1 MGVSGGERIEH
12 YSSNMRLLVDKV
24 SDHPGLLDTSELLRP
39 EAILKEKE
47 AFRDY
52 TKNDALG
59 ERVKRTYTE
68 MHTKQT
74 MAFVMEKHKTW
85 LKFNHMEATIMEAL
99 DMLNELVDES
109 DPDLDL
115 PNIVHAFQT
124 AERIREEHPDK
135 EWFQLVGL
143 IHDLGKIM
151 AFYGEPQWAVVGDT
165 FPVGCKPQPSIVF
178 GEESF
183 QNNPDTYDSR
193 YNTKLGIYKE
203 GCGIENVIMSWGH
216 DEYLYHVL
224 VNHMAKMGTSIPEGG
239 LWAIRF
245 HSCYPWHTGGDYGYL
260 TKPQDEKVMEWV
272 KEFNKFDL
280 YTKSTKVPDIKALK
294 PYYQAL
300 VDKYLP
306 GVISF

>member
-1 MGVSGGERIEH
+1 
-12 YSSNMRLLVDKV
+12 
-24 SDHPGLLDTSELLRP
+24 
-39 EAILKEKE
+39 
-47 AFRDY
+47 
-52 TKNDALG
+52 
-59 ERVKRTYTE
+59 
-68 MHTKQT
+68 
-74 MAFVMEKHKTW
+74 MEKHKTW
-85 LKFNHMEATIMEAL
+85 LMFNHMEATIMEAL

-143 IHDLGKIM
+143 IHDLGMIM

-224 VNHMAKMGTSIPEGG
+224 MNHMAKMGTSIPEGG

-245 HSCYPWHTGGDYGYL
+245 HSCYQTRSNNVCNTDNGDGKDHTDVHFVLKNDVLLGAEEGAEAQGEDVSTSHAGLGG
-260 TKPQDEKVMEWV
+260 
-272 KEFNKFDL
+272 KE
-280 YTKSTKVPDIKALK
+280 
-294 PYYQAL
+294 
-300 VDKYLP
+300 
-306 GVISF
+306 

>member
-12 YSSNMRLLVDKV
+12 YSSNMKLLVDKV

-74 MAFVMEKHKTW
+74 MAFVTEKHKTW

-124 AERIREEHPDK
+124 GSTWSASSTT
-135 EWFQLVGL
+135 
-143 IHDLGKIM
+143 
-151 AFYGEPQWAVVGDT
+151 WARSW
-165 FPVGCKPQPSIVF
+165 PSTASPS
-178 GEESF
+178 GAWWATPS
-183 QNNPDTYDSR
+183 
-193 YNTKLGIYKE
+193 
-203 GCGIENVIMSWGH
+203 
-216 DEYLYHVL
+216 
-224 VNHMAKMGTSIPEGG
+224 
-239 LWAIRF
+239 LWAASRPPP
-245 HSCYPWHTGGDYGYL
+245 SCSGRRASGTTWTSR
-260 TKPQDEKVMEWV
+260 T
-272 KEFNKFDL
+272 
-280 YTKSTKVPDIKALK
+280 
-294 PYYQAL
+294 
-300 VDKYLP
+300 P
-306 GVISF
+306 GTTLRRGCTRPGAGSRMC

>member
-1 MGVSGGERIEH
+1 MGVTGGERIEH

-124 AERIREEHPDK
+124 AERIREAHP
-135 EWFQLVGL
+135 
-143 IHDLGKIM
+143 
-151 AFYGEPQWAVVGDT
+151 
-165 FPVGCKPQPSIVF
+165 
-178 GEESF
+178 
-183 QNNPDTYDSR
+183 
-193 YNTKLGIYKE
+193 YKE

>member
-1 MGVSGGERIEH
+1 MGERIEH

>member
-1 MGVSGGERIEH
+1 MGERIVH

-74 MAFVMEKHKTW
+74 MAFVMEKHNTW

-135 EWFQLVGL
+135 EW
-143 IHDLGKIM
+143 
-151 AFYGEPQWAVVGDT
+151 
-165 FPVGCKPQPSIVF
+165 
-178 GEESF
+178 F

-260 TKPQDEKVMEWV
+260 AKPQDEKVMEWV

>member
-1 MGVSGGERIEH
+1 
-12 YSSNMRLLVDKV
+12 MRLLVDKV

-74 MAFVMEKHKTW
+74 MAFVTEKHEKW
-85 LKFNHMEATIMEAL
+85 LKFNHMEGTIMEAL

-124 AERIREEHPDK
+124 AERIRQEHPDK
-135 EWFQLVGL
+135 EWFHLIGL

-183 QNNPDTYDSR
+183 ENNPDTYDSR
-193 YNTKLGIYKE
+193 YNSKLGIYKE

-224 VNHMAKMGTSIPEGG
+224 VNHMAKMGTAIPEGG

-245 HSCYPWHTGGDYGYL
+245 HSCYPWHTGGDYNYL

-280 YTKSTKVPDIKALK
+280 YTKSTTVPDIEALK
-294 PYYQAL
+294 PYYQGL

>member
-1 MGVSGGERIEH
+1 MGSVGERIEH

-74 MAFVMEKHKTW
+74 MAFVMEKHETW

-151 AFYGEPQWAVVGDT
+151 AFY
-165 FPVGCKPQPSIVF
+165 
-178 GEESF
+178 
-183 QNNPDTYDSR
+183 
-193 YNTKLGIYKE
+193 
-203 GCGIENVIMSWGH
+203 

-294 PYYQAL
+294 PYYQA
-300 VDKYLP
+300 
-306 GVISF
+306 

>member
-1 MGVSGGERIEH
+1 MGSDGERIEH

-143 IHDLGKIM
+143 IHDLGRSWRSM
-151 AFYGEPQWAVVGDT
+151 VSRSGQWWEILSPWVVSLSLQSSLARR
-165 FPVGCKPQPSIVF
+165 V
-178 GEESF
+178 
-183 QNNPDTYDSR
+183 SR
-193 YNTKLGIYKE
+193 TTRTPTTPGTTR
-203 GCGIENVIMSWGH
+203 SW
-216 DEYLYHVL
+216 
-224 VNHMAKMGTSIPEGG
+224 A
-239 LWAIRF
+239 
-245 HSCYPWHTGGDYGYL
+245 
-260 TKPQDEKVMEWV
+260 
-272 KEFNKFDL
+272 
-280 YTKSTKVPDIKALK
+280 STRW
-294 PYYQAL
+294 
-300 VDKYLP
+300 
-306 GVISF
+306 

>member
-1 MGVSGGERIEH
+1 MGERIKH

-74 MAFVMEKHKTW
+74 MAFVMEKHETW

-99 DMLNELVDES
+99 DMLNE
-109 DPDLDL
+109 
-115 PNIVHAFQT
+115 
-124 AERIREEHPDK
+124 
-135 EWFQLVGL
+135 LVGL

-245 HSCYPWHTGGDYGYL
+245 HSCSPGHTGGDYGYL

>member
-1 MGVSGGERIEH
+1 MGVSGGERREH

>member
-39 EAILKEKE
+39 ETILREKE

-74 MAFVMEKHKTW
+74 MAFVLEKHKTW

-135 EWFQLVGL
+135 EWYQLVGL

-151 AFYGEPQWAVVGDT
+151 AFYGE
-165 FPVGCKPQPSIVF
+165 PQPSIVF

>member
-1 MGVSGGERIEH
+1 MGEKIEH

>member
-1 MGVSGGERIEH
+1 
-12 YSSNMRLLVDKV
+12 MRLLLDKV

-39 EAILKEKE
+39 EAILKE

>member
-165 FPVGCKPQPSIVF
+165 FPVGCRPQPSIVF

>member
-1 MGVSGGERIEH
+1 MGSVGQRIEH

-24 SDHPGLLDTSELLRP
+24 SHHPGLLDTSELLRP

-59 ERVKRTYTE
+59 ERFKRTYTE

-151 AFYGEPQWAVVGDT
+151 AFYGEPQWAVVEILS
-165 FPVGCKPQPSIVF
+165 PWVASLSLPSSLARRVSKTTQTPMTP
-178 GEESF
+178 GTTRSWASTRR
-183 QNNPDTYDSR
+183 DAASR
-193 YNTKLGIYKE
+193 
-203 GCGIENVIMSWGH
+203 M
-216 DEYLYHVL
+216 
-224 VNHMAKMGTSIPEGG
+224 
-239 LWAIRF
+239 
-245 HSCYPWHTGGDYGYL
+245 
-260 TKPQDEKVMEWV
+260 
-272 KEFNKFDL
+272 
-280 YTKSTKVPDIKALK
+280 
-294 PYYQAL
+294 
-300 VDKYLP
+300 
-306 GVISF
+306 

>member
-1 MGVSGGERIEH
+1 MGSVGERIEH

-74 MAFVMEKHKTW
+74 MAFVTEKHKTW

-151 AFYGEPQWAVVGDT
+151 AFYG
-165 FPVGCKPQPSIVF
+165 KPQPSIVF

>member
-1 MGVSGGERIEH
+1 MGSVGERIEH

-74 MAFVMEKHKTW
+74 IAFVMEKHKTW

-193 YNTKLGIYKE
+193 YNTKLGPRRVPLP
-203 GCGIENVIMSWGH
+203 CV
-216 DEYLYHVL
+216 DEPHGKDGNLHSRGRSLGDQVSLVL
-224 VNHMAKMGTSIPEGG
+224 PLAHRWR
-239 LWAIRF
+239 LWIS
-245 HSCYPWHTGGDYGYL
+245 H
-260 TKPQDEKVMEWV
+260 
-272 KEFNKFDL
+272 
-280 YTKSTKVPDIKALK
+280 
-294 PYYQAL
+294 QATR
-300 VDKYLP
+300 
-306 GVISF
+306 